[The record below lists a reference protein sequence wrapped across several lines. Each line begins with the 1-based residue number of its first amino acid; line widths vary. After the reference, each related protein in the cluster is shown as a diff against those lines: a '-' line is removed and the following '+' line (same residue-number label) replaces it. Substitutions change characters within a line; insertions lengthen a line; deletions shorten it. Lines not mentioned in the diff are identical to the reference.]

1 MPRKHF
7 FIPKYKRERM
17 REKAK
22 NVRETREQGVE
33 KKREKEGEERK
44 KERQG
49 EYKSKRGKSWMGRDR
64 A

>member
-33 KKREKEGEERK
+33 KKRERGSKRERK
-44 KERQG
+44 RKT
-49 EYKSKRGKSWMGRDR
+49 GRV
-64 A
+64 

>member
-33 KKREKEGEERK
+33 KKRERGGREKERK
-44 KERQG
+44 T
-49 EYKSKRGKSWMGRDR
+49 GRV
-64 A
+64 

>member
-1 MPRKHF
+1 
-7 FIPKYKRERM
+7 M

-33 KKREKEGEERK
+33 KKRERGGREKE